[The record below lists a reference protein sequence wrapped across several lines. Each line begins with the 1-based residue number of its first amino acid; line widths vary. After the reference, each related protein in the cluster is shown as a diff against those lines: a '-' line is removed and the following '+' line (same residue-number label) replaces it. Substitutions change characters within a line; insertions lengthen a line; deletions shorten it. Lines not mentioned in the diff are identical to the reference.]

1 MNHRKLFS
9 AALAAILVVPV
20 AASAQALKPG
30 KWTGVAR
37 TPDGVDVALTMDVK
51 VAGDTTTVLLSA
63 GEHGTFKLEE
73 VKVVSEKLTFWF
85 VPGPRVNCALARKP
99 DGSFA
104 GSCLD
109 EGGGEVP
116 MTLTP
121 PRTEGE

>member
-1 MNHRKLFS
+1 MDHRKLVT
-9 AALAAILVVPV
+9 AALAAILALPF

-30 KWTGVAR
+30 KWTGTAKP
-37 TPDGVDVALTMDVK
+37 PDGTEVAITVDVK
-51 VAGDTTTVLLSA
+51 VAGDTTTAMLSA

-73 VKVVSEKLTFWF
+73 VKVVSDKLTFWF
-85 VPGPRVNCALARKP
+85 VPGPRVNCALAKKP

-116 MTLTP
+116 IRR
-121 PRTEGE
+121 PR